1 MGDGVLR
8 INDIFVRLGM
18 AAALF
23 FLGVLAGAVVQEW
36 RFNASEKA
44 RLEKTIKAERQ
55 EITRL
60 TEIAYEVGQALG
72 REAQDRLDADRLHR
86 AEIKRWK
93 RKGVVHV
100 QCPNISEPVEV
111 SESAVSF
118 GADFADLWNG
128 GLCLAVRGSERAACA
143 VAGTD
148 AAGAEAGSPVTPGDL
163 LGNIRENAI
172 RWGECLDRLEGW
184 QGWARKVGLI
194 GGESQ

>member
-1 MGDGVLR
+1 MNIMLAR
-8 INDIFVRLGM
+8 IGM
-18 AAALF
+18 AAVLF
-23 FLGVLAGAVVQEW
+23 CMGIVAGAVIQEW
-36 RFNASEKA
+36 RFNAGEKS
-44 RLEKTIKAERQ
+44 RLEKIIRDERAEVA
-55 EITRL
+55 RL
-60 TEIAYEVGQALG
+60 NEIAYEVGQALG
-72 REAQDRLDADRLHR
+72 REVQGRLEAGRLHR
-86 AEIKRWK
+86 VEIEKWK

-100 QCPNISEPVEV
+100 QCPNAPEPVEV
-111 SESAVSF
+111 PEYAVSF

-148 AAGAEAGSPVTPGDL
+148 AAGAEAGSPVTPSDL

-172 RWGECLDRLEGW
+172 RWGECFDRLEGW